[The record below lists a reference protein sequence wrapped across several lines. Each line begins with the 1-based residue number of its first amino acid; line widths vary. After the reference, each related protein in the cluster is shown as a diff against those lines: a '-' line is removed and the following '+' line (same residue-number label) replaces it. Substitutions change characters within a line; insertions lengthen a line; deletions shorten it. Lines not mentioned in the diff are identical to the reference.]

1 MGACSLMYIY
11 IYIYICSTRNKG
23 GPWIDHTV
31 LSSSI
36 NSRDPTYFLSLSLSL
51 FLFLVVPLQQ
61 VQGKPEYSREVLSK
75 RFSFA
80 FQFPDSSRWGNQMC
94 IYIYIYYKYIPID
107 TVSSSLFLTLFDRS
121 LHEHARRNALSFLL
135 FPFFFLSSPPF
146 FEHSVYT
153 CSTLTMRSVM

>member
-1 MGACSLMYIY
+1 MYIY

-94 IYIYIYYKYIPID
+94 IYIYIYIINIYRSIPFLLL
-107 TVSSSLFLTLFDRS
+107 SSLLFSIDRCTNTRAATLSLFFFFL
-121 LHEHARRNALSFLL
+121 
-135 FPFFFLSSPPF
+135 FFFLSSPPF